1 MLENIFIIILNF
13 VNYVGNYLVDFILY
27 FLNIMNVLK
36 NLGMFK
42 NVKLEFYLL

>member
-1 MLENIFIIILNF
+1 MLENIFVIILNF

-36 NLGMFK
+36 NFGMFK
-42 NVKLEFYLL
+42 NVKLEIYLL

>member
-1 MLENIFIIILNF
+1 MLENIFVIILNF
-13 VNYVGNYLVDFILY
+13 VDYVGNYLVDFILY

-36 NLGMFK
+36 NFGMFK